1 MKRTLML
8 LAISCWLLAISAQ
21 DYFGDA
27 QWIGAIT
34 KADANTPVGRQYSGS
49 VLKES
54 KAEWDK
60 ANPLSRR
67 SIILRRSFKPYKTV
81 KHAELRI
88 CGLGFYETTINGE
101 KVGDSEFAPT
111 WSDYDKTVFFNVYD
125 VTQQIQQGN
134 NELRVL
140 LGNGFYNEQGGR
152 YTKLKVSFGPPTLLY
167 FLYVTYDDGMRER
180 VYSDQKWQW
189 TESPITFN
197 SIYGGEDYDARLENS
212 PIATPHSQRENSSE
226 EGEKGWKPVV
236 IMEGPE
242 GRLRPQIAHSTKLME
257 RYPVKQTLR
266 KDSILVLDMGQ
277 NLAGYP
283 EITVRGKAGERLKLT
298 PGETLDKNGLVE
310 QRQTGRPHY
319 YTYILKGNSQEP
331 NAKSQKPEIWHPRF
345 SYYSYRYL
353 QIEGD
358 IDVLKK
364 VESCFVYNSAERTG
378 SFECSNPRIN
388 ATHQLIDRA
397 IRSNWQAVWT
407 DCPSREKLGWLEQ
420 DWLNGE
426 ALVYNYDAR
435 HMIEQTMQN
444 IVDAQHNDGSM
455 PEIAPE
461 YTQFTGPYTEPFR
474 ESPEWGGAI
483 IALPMLYWQHY
494 GDLDLADRHYDA
506 MKRYMNYLT
515 TQDSCF
521 ILKMGLGD
529 WYDYGQGKAGFSK
542 NTPMPLVSTAH
553 YYQWMCYMYVL
564 SKHLGHKQDAE
575 WFNLQADSIRQSFN
589 RTFYD
594 AKKKTY
600 GTGSQ
605 CSLALPLYLK
615 LVPEA
620 DYQAVLQ
627 NLIQDIKA
635 HGNRLTTGDVGNRY
649 LFYVLTQNDQRELLY
664 TMLNHDDVP
673 GYGYQIKKGHTTL
686 TEQWNPDLGS
696 SMNHFMMGHIENLLI
711 PDLLGIRRTG
721 ELIEIHPHPVG
732 DLTWC
737 KGSTMSAYGEVK
749 VAWKQEKDLFTLD
762 IDVPI
767 GGFADVYLPY
777 SGQAESVGE
786 GHHHFEDK
794 VSESVKAVK
803 PVKSKQT
810 KKRK

>member
-1 MKRTLML
+1 MKRAVLVILIILVPLITL
-8 LAISCWLLAISAQ
+8 AQ
-21 DYFGDA
+21 NYFDEA

-34 KADANTPVGRQYSGS
+34 RKEANIPRGRHYSGN
-49 VLKES
+49 VIKQT

-60 ANPLSRR
+60 ADPLSHR
-67 SIILRRSFKPYKTV
+67 SIILRRSFKPYKRV

-88 CGLGFYETTINGE
+88 CGLGFYEATINGQ
-101 KVGDSEFAPT
+101 KVGESEFAPT
-111 WSDYDKTVFFNVYD
+111 WSDYDKTVFFNTYD
-125 VTQQIQQGN
+125 VTRQIKQGD

-167 FLYVTYDDGMRER
+167 FLYVTYDDGLRER
-180 VYSDQKWQW
+180 LYSDSKWQW

-197 SIYGGEDYDARLENS
+197 SIYGGEDYDARIE
-212 PIATPHSQRENSSE
+212 PAD
-226 EGEKGWKPVV
+226 WKPVV
-236 IMEGPE
+236 IMEGPD
-242 GRLRPQIAHSTKLME
+242 GRLRPQIVHPVKIME
-257 RYPVKQTLR
+257 RYPVKDIVR
-266 KDSILVLDMGQ
+266 KDSVLVLDMGQ

-283 EITVRGKAGERLKLT
+283 EITIEGKTGQQLQIT
-298 PGETLDKNGLVE
+298 PGETLDKNGMVD

-319 YTYILKGNSQEP
+319 YTYKLKGDQTEV
-331 NAKSQKPEIWHPRF
+331 WHPRF
-345 SYYSYRYL
+345 SYYSFRYL

-435 HMIEQTMQN
+435 RMIEQTMQN
-444 IVDAQHNDGSM
+444 IVDAQHEDGSM

-461 YTQFTGPYTEPFR
+461 YTQFTGTWAKPFQ

-506 MKRYMNYLT
+506 MKRYLGYLVSK
-515 TQDSCF
+515 DSCF
-521 ILKMGLGD
+521 ILNMGLGD
-529 WYDYGQGKAGFSK
+529 WYDYGPGKAGFSQ
-542 NTPMPLVSTAH
+542 NTPVSLVSTAH

-564 SKHLGHKQDAE
+564 AKHLGHKQDAQ
-575 WFNLQADSIRQSFN
+575 WFNLRADSIRHAFN
-589 RTFYD
+589 REFYN
-594 AKKKTY
+594 AKKKIY

-605 CSLALPLYLK
+605 CAQSLALYLK
-615 LVPEA
+615 LVPNG

-627 NLIQDIKA
+627 NLIKDIKA
-635 HGNRLTTGDVGNRY
+635 HNYRLTTGDIGNRY
-649 LFYVLTQNDQRELLY
+649 LFSVLIQNDQRELLY

-686 TEQWNPDLGS
+686 TEQWNPDMGA
-696 SMNHFMMGHIENLLI
+696 SMNHFMMAHIENHLI
-711 PDLLGIRRTG
+711 PDLLGIRRSG
-721 ELIEIHPHPVG
+721 ELIEIEPHPVG

-737 KGSTMSAYGEVK
+737 KGSTMSAYGEIK
-749 VAWKQEKDLFTLD
+749 VSWKREKDVFSLD
-762 IDVPI
+762 IDIPHD
-767 GGFADVYLPY
+767 GFADVYLPY

-786 GHHHFEDK
+786 GHHHFE
-794 VSESVKAVK
+794 
-803 PVKSKQT
+803 SKIT
-810 KKRK
+810 KNK

>member
-1 MKRTLML
+1 MRIALFFIL
-8 LAISCWLLAISAQ
+8 SFIFSPIGAQ
-21 DYFGDA
+21 DYFGEA

-34 KADANTPVGRQYSGS
+34 RKDAKIPEGRHYSGN
-49 VLKES
+49 VIKET
-54 KAEWDK
+54 KDAWDK
-60 ANPLSRR
+60 ADPLSRR

-88 CGLGFYETTINGE
+88 CGLGFYEATINGQ
-101 KVGDSEFAPT
+101 KVGNSEFAPT

-125 VTQQIQQGN
+125 VTQQIVQGN

-152 YTKLKVSFGPPTLLY
+152 YVKLKVSFGPPTLLY
-167 FLYVTYDDGMRER
+167 FLYLTYDDGMRER
-180 VYSDQKWQW
+180 VYSDENWQW

-197 SIYGGEDYDARLENS
+197 SIYGGEDYDARLE
-212 PIATPHSQRENSSE
+212 PFPALGKKI
-226 EGEKGWKPVV
+226 WKPVV
-236 IMEGPE
+236 IQEGPK
-242 GRLRPQIAHSTKLME
+242 GKLTPQIAHSTKVME
-257 RYPVKQTLR
+257 RYPVKQILR

-283 EITVRGKAGERLKLT
+283 EITVQGESGMKIKLI
-298 PGETLDKNGLVE
+298 PGETLDKDGLVN

-319 YTYILKGNSQEP
+319 YTYTLKGVIEKGDNDQLYVVKEV
-331 NAKSQKPEIWHPRF
+331 WHPHF
-345 SYYSYRYL
+345 SYYSFRYL

-364 VESCFVYNSAERTG
+364 VESCFVYNAAERTG

-388 ATHQLIDRA
+388 ATHQIIDRA

-444 IVDAQHNDGSM
+444 IVDAQHEDGSM

-461 YTQFTGPYTEPFR
+461 YTQFTGTWARPFQ

-494 GDLDLADRHYDA
+494 GDLDLANHHYDA
-506 MKRYMNYLT
+506 MKRYLAYLVS
-515 TQDSCF
+515 QDSCF
-521 ILKMGLGD
+521 ILNMGLGD
-529 WYDYGQGKAGFSK
+529 WYDYGTGKAGFSK
-542 NTPMPLVSTAH
+542 NTPVPLVATAH

-564 SKHLGHKQDAE
+564 AKRLGHKQDAE
-575 WFNLQADSIRQSFN
+575 WFNLRADSIRHSFN

-600 GTGSQ
+600 ATGSQ

-615 LVPEA
+615 MVPEG

-627 NLIQDIKA
+627 NLIKDIKA
-635 HGNRLTTGDVGNRY
+635 HGNRLTTGDIGNRY
-649 LFYVLTQNDQRELLY
+649 LFSVLIQNDQRELLY

-686 TEQWNPDLGS
+686 TEQWNPDLGA
-696 SMNHFMMGHIENLLI
+696 SMNHFMMAHIENFLI

-749 VAWKQEKDLFTLD
+749 VSWKITNGTFMLD
-762 IDVPI
+762 IDIPL
-767 GGFADVYLPY
+767 GGFADVYLPF
-777 SGQAESVGE
+777 SGQAEGVGD
-786 GHHHFEDK
+786 GHHHFEDPLP
-794 VSESVKAVK
+794 VAAK
-803 PVKSKQT
+803 PAKTAKTVKSKQT
-810 KKRK
+810 KKKK

>member
-1 MKRTLML
+1 MKKTVLVIL
-8 LAISCWLLAISAQ
+8 IILVPLISLAQ
-21 DYFGDA
+21 DYFDEA
-27 QWIGAIT
+27 QWIGAIA
-34 KADANTPVGRQYSGS
+34 KADANIPTGRHYSGS
-49 VLKES
+49 ALKGS
-54 KAEWDK
+54 KAAWDK
-60 ANPLSRR
+60 AAPLSRR
-67 SIILRRSFKPYKTV
+67 SIILRRSFKPYKPV

-88 CGLGFYETTINGE
+88 CGLGFYEATINGQ
-101 KVGDSEFAPT
+101 KVGTSEFAPT
-111 WSDYDKTVFFNVYD
+111 WSDYDKTVYFNVFD
-125 VTQQIQQGN
+125 VTRQIVQGD

-167 FLYVTYDDGMRER
+167 FLYVTYDNGLRER
-180 VYSDQKWQW
+180 IYSDSKWEW

-197 SIYGGEDYDARLENS
+197 SIYGGEDYDARF
-212 PIATPHSQRENSSE
+212 E
-226 EGEKGWKPVV
+226 EGAMQWKPVV
-236 IMEGPE
+236 IMEGPK
-242 GRLRPQIAHSTKLME
+242 GRLRPQTAHSTLLME

-283 EITVRGKAGERLKLT
+283 EITVNGKTGQQLKIT
-298 PGETLDKNGLVE
+298 PGETLDKDGLVD
-310 QRQTGRPHY
+310 QKQTGRPHF
-319 YTYILKGNSQEP
+319 YTYILKGGQTEV
-331 NAKSQKPEIWHPRF
+331 WHPRF
-345 SYYSYRYL
+345 SYYGFRYL

-358 IDVLKK
+358 VEVLKK

-378 SFECSNPRIN
+378 TFECSNPRIN
-388 ATHQLIDRA
+388 ATHQIIDRA

-444 IVDAQHNDGSM
+444 IVDAQHDDGSM

-461 YTQFTGPYTEPFR
+461 YTQFTGPNTEPFR

-506 MKRYMNYLT
+506 MKRYLGYLVSK
-515 TQDSCF
+515 DSCF

-529 WYDYGQGKAGFSK
+529 WYDYGPGKAGFSK

-564 SKHLGHKQDAE
+564 AKHLGHKQDAQ
-575 WFNLQADSIRQSFN
+575 WFNLRADSIRHAFN
-589 RTFYD
+589 REFYN
-594 AKKKTY
+594 AKKKIY

-615 LVPEA
+615 LVPEG

-627 NLIQDIKA
+627 NLIKDIKT
-635 HGNRLTTGDVGNRY
+635 HGNRLTTGDIGNRY
-649 LFYVLTQNDQRELLY
+649 LFSVLIQNDQRELLY

-686 TEQWNPDLGS
+686 TEQWNPDLGA
-696 SMNHFMMGHIENLLI
+696 SMNHFMMAHIENFLI

-732 DLTWC
+732 DLKWC

-749 VAWKQEKDLFTLD
+749 VSWKRNKEVFSLD
-762 IDVPI
+762 IDIPND
-767 GGFADVYLPY
+767 GFADVYLPY

-786 GHHHFEDK
+786 GHHHFEEK
-794 VSESVKAVK
+794 IPEPAKTVKK
-803 PVKSKQT
+803 EQT
-810 KKRK
+810 KKKK

>member
-1 MKRTLML
+1 MIGSH
-8 LAISCWLLAISAQ
+8 AVAQ

-34 KADANTPVGRQYSGS
+34 RKDANIPQGRLCSGS
-49 VLKES
+49 AIKET
-54 KAEWDK
+54 KAEWEK
-60 ANPLSRR
+60 AAPLSRR

-101 KVGDSEFAPT
+101 KVGSSEFAPS

-125 VTQQIQQGN
+125 VTQHIKQGN

-152 YTKLKVSFGPPTLLY
+152 YVKLKVSFGPPTLLY

-180 VYSDQKWQW
+180 VYSDKNWQW

-197 SIYGGEDYDARLENS
+197 SIYGGEDYDARLEGS
-212 PIATPHSQRENSSE
+212 ADPSREKVN
-226 EGEKGWKPVV
+226 WKPVV
-236 IMEGPE
+236 IQEGPK
-242 GRLRPQIAHSTKLME
+242 GTLRPQMVQSVRLME
-257 RYPVKQTLR
+257 RYPVKQILR

-283 EITVRGKAGERLKLT
+283 EITVAGTAGQWLKLT
-298 PGETLDKNGLVE
+298 PGETLDKNGLVN

-319 YTYILKGNSQEP
+319 YTYVLRGEKME
-331 NAKSQKPEIWHPRF
+331 EVWHPRF
-345 SYYSYRYL
+345 SYYSFRYL
-353 QIEGD
+353 QVEGD
-358 IDVLKK
+358 IDVLRR
-364 VESCFVYNSAERTG
+364 VESCFVYCSAERTG

-435 HMIEQTMQN
+435 RMIEQTMQN
-444 IVDAQHNDGSM
+444 IVDAQHADGSM

-461 YTQFTGPYTEPFR
+461 YTQFTGSWARPFQ

-494 GDLDLADRHYDA
+494 GDISLADRHYDA
-506 MKRYMNYLT
+506 MKRYLAYLVS
-515 TQDSCF
+515 QDSCF
-521 ILKMGLGD
+521 ILKQGLGD
-529 WYDYGQGKAGFSK
+529 WYDYGPGKAGFSK

-553 YYQWMCYMYVL
+553 YYQWMCYMYVMA
-564 SKHLGHKQDAE
+564 KHLGHKQDAE
-575 WFNLQADSIRQSFN
+575 WFNLRADSIRQSFN

-600 GTGSQ
+600 ATGSQ

-615 LVPEA
+615 LVPEG

-627 NLIQDIKA
+627 NLLKDIKA

-649 LFYVLTQNDQRELLY
+649 LFSVLIQNDQRELLY
-664 TMLNHDDVP
+664 TMLDHDDVP
-673 GYGYQIKKGHTTL
+673 GYGYQIMKGHTTL
-686 TEQWNPDLGS
+686 TEQWNPDMGA
-696 SMNHFMMGHIENLLI
+696 SMNHFMMGHIANFLI
-711 PDLLGIRRTG
+711 PDLVGIRRTG
-721 ELIEIHPHPVG
+721 ELIEIRPHPVG
-732 DLTWC
+732 NLTWC

-749 VAWKQEKDLFTLD
+749 VSWRHEKGVFTLD
-762 IDVPI
+762 VDIPL
-767 GGFADVYLPY
+767 GGFADVYLPNGE
-777 SGQAESVGE
+777 SESVGD
-786 GHHHFEDK
+786 GHHRFQIRD
-794 VSESVKAVK
+794 
-803 PVKSKQT
+803 
-810 KKRK
+810 

>member
-1 MKRTLML
+1 MKNFFLVIL
-8 LAISCWLLAISAQ
+8 IILVPLGLPAQ
-21 DYFGDA
+21 GYFSEA

-34 KADANTPVGRQYSGS
+34 RKDAKIPEGRLYSGNII
-49 VLKES
+49 KQTQ
-54 KAEWDK
+54 AEWDK
-60 ANPLSRR
+60 ADPLSRR

-88 CGLGFYETTINGE
+88 CGLGFYEATINGE
-101 KVGDSEFAPT
+101 KVGTSEFAPS
-111 WSDYDKTVFFNVYD
+111 WSDYDKTVYFNVYD
-125 VTQQIQQGN
+125 VTQQIRQGD

-152 YTKLKVSFGPPTLLY
+152 YVKLKVSFGPPTLLY
-167 FLYVTYDDGMRER
+167 FLYITYDDGMREH
-180 VYSDQKWQW
+180 VFSDGKWEW

-197 SIYGGEDYDARLENS
+197 SIYGGEDYDARIEPEN
-212 PIATPHSQRENSSE
+212 
-226 EGEKGWKPVV
+226 WKPVV

-242 GRLRPQIAHSTKLME
+242 GRLRPQIAHSTRLME

-283 EITVRGKAGERLKLT
+283 EITVIGKAGQQLKLI
-298 PGETLDKNGLVE
+298 PGETLGKDGLVD
-310 QRQTGRPHY
+310 QKQTGRPHY
-319 YTYILKGNSQEP
+319 YTYTLRGSTDEV
-331 NAKSQKPEIWHPRF
+331 WHPRF
-345 SYYSYRYL
+345 SYYSFRYL
-353 QIEGD
+353 QIEGN

-426 ALVYNYDAR
+426 ALVYNYDTR
-435 HMIEQTMQN
+435 YMIEQTMQN

-461 YTQFTGPYTEPFR
+461 YTQFTGTWAKPFQ

-494 GDLDLADRHYDA
+494 GELNLADRHYEA
-506 MKRYMNYLT
+506 MKRYMSYLT
-515 TQDSCF
+515 SQDSCF

-529 WYDYGQGKAGFSK
+529 WYDYGPGKAGFAK

-553 YYQWMCYMYVL
+553 YYQWLCYMYVMA
-564 SKHLGHKQDAE
+564 KHLGYKQDAQ
-575 WFNLQADSIRQSFN
+575 WFNLRADSVRHSFN

-600 GTGSQ
+600 ATGSQ
-605 CSLALPLYLK
+605 CALALALYLK
-615 LVPEA
+615 LVPDG
-620 DYQAVLQ
+620 DYQAVLK
-627 NLIQDIKA
+627 NLIKDIKA
-635 HGNRLTTGDVGNRY
+635 HGNRLTTGDIGNRY
-649 LFYVLTQNDQRELLY
+649 LFYVLARNNQRELLY

-711 PDLLGIRRTG
+711 PDLLGIRRNG
-721 ELIEIHPHPVG
+721 ELIEIEPHPVG
-732 DLTWC
+732 DLKWC

-749 VAWKQEKDLFTLD
+749 VSWQIVNGIFMLD
-762 IDVPI
+762 IDVPL

-777 SGQAESVGE
+777 NGHAESVGE
-786 GHHHFEDK
+786 GHHHFEDTVPVPTKPQK
-794 VSESVKAVK
+794 V
-803 PVKSKQT
+803 VKSKQT

>member
-1 MKRTLML
+1 MGFVLPL
-8 LAISCWLLAISAQ
+8 VALADDKGEAQ
-21 DYFGDA
+21 ANVFGDA

-34 KADANTPVGRQYSGS
+34 KADANIPAGRHYSGN

-54 KAEWDK
+54 KAAWDK
-60 ANPLSRR
+60 AAPLSRR
-67 SIILRRSFKPYKTV
+67 SIILRRSFYPYKAV
-81 KHAELRI
+81 KQAELRI
-88 CGLGFYETTINGE
+88 CGLGFYEATINGV
-101 KVGDSEFAPT
+101 KVGESEFAPT
-111 WSDYDKTVFFNVYD
+111 WSDYDKTVYFNTYD
-125 VTQQIQQGN
+125 VTQLIRRGD

-152 YTKLKVSFGPPTLLY
+152 YAKLKVSFGPPTLLY
-167 FLYVTYDDGMRER
+167 FLYVTYENGLRER
-180 VYSDQKWQW
+180 IYSDSKWEW
-189 TESPITFN
+189 MESPITFN
-197 SIYGGEDYDARLENS
+197 SIYGGEDYDARF
-212 PIATPHSQRENSSE
+212 E
-226 EGEKGWKPVV
+226 EGAMQWKPVV
-236 IMEGPE
+236 IMEGPK
-242 GRLRPQIAHSTKLME
+242 GRLRPQTAHSTLLME

-283 EITVRGKAGERLKLT
+283 EITVDGKTGQQLKIT
-298 PGETLDKNGLVE
+298 PGETLDKGGLVD
-310 QRQTGRPHY
+310 QKQTGRPHY
-319 YTYILKGNSQEP
+319 YTYILKGGQTEV
-331 NAKSQKPEIWHPRF
+331 WHPRF
-345 SYYSYRYL
+345 SYYGFRYL

-358 IDVLKK
+358 VEVLKK
-364 VESCFVYNSAERTG
+364 VESCFVYNSAERIGT
-378 SFECSNPRIN
+378 FECSNPRIN
-388 ATHQLIDRA
+388 ATHQIIDRA

-435 HMIEQTMQN
+435 YMIEQTMQN
-444 IVDAQHNDGSM
+444 IVDAQHDDGSM

-461 YTQFTGPYTEPFR
+461 YTQFTGPNTEPFR

-506 MKRYMNYLT
+506 MKRYLGYLVSK
-515 TQDSCF
+515 DSCF

-529 WYDYGQGKAGFSK
+529 WYDYGPGKAGFSK

-564 SKHLGHKQDAE
+564 AKHLGHKQDAQ
-575 WFNLQADSIRQSFN
+575 WFNLRADSIRHAFN
-589 RTFYD
+589 REFYN
-594 AKKKTY
+594 AKKKIY

-615 LVPEA
+615 LVPDG

-627 NLIQDIKA
+627 NLIKDIKA
-635 HGNRLTTGDVGNRY
+635 HGNRLTTGDIGNRY
-649 LFYVLTQNDQRELLY
+649 LFSVLIQNDQRELLY

-686 TEQWNPDLGS
+686 TEQWNPDLGA
-696 SMNHFMMGHIENLLI
+696 SMNHFMMAHIENFLI

-732 DLTWC
+732 DLKWC
-737 KGSTMSAYGEVK
+737 KGSTMSAYGKVK
-749 VAWKQEKDLFTLD
+749 VSWKRNKEVFTLD
-762 IDVPI
+762 IDIPND
-767 GGFADVYLPY
+767 GFADVYLPY

-786 GHHHFEDK
+786 GHHHFEEK
-794 VSESVKAVK
+794 IPEPAKTVKK
-803 PVKSKQT
+803 EQT
-810 KKRK
+810 RKKK